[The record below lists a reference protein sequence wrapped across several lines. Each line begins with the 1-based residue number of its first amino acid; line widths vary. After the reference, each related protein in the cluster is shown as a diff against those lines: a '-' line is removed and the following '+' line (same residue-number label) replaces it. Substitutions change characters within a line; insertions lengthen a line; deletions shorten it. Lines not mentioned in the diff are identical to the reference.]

1 MEHLDSLCGP
11 IVCKLC
17 GARLVDARS
26 VVGISRFLTM
36 LPGVAKKLP
45 LQEDLSHVG
54 SVLGVEI
61 TIQDTQLSMEN
72 IGGIF
77 ITN

>member
-1 MEHLDSLCGP
+1 MCGP
-11 IVCKLC
+11 TVCQLC
-17 GARLVDARS
+17 GARLVD
-26 VVGISRFLTM
+26 TM
-36 LPGVAKKLP
+36 LPGPARSLP
-45 LQEDLSHVG
+45 LQKNSSHVG

-61 TIQDTQLSMEN
+61 TIQDTQLPMEY

>member
-1 MEHLDSLCGP
+1 MDL

-26 VVGISRFLTM
+26 VVGISWFLTM
-36 LPGVAKKLP
+36 FLGAARNLP
-45 LQEDLSHVG
+45 LHKDSSHVG
-54 SVLGVEI
+54 SVLGVEV
-61 TIQDTQLSMEN
+61 TIQDTQLPIED